1 MFADQDGQEDPS
13 DVCGDV
19 AGLDG
24 APWDERLVELVQD
37 SPSEGSGEE
46 RQGGPP
52 AGPPLAEPGSPD
64 GEEADEKEETSVL
77 DLVEPGDPAGE
88 GDLWEL
94 RLRREVELEP

>member
-52 AGPPLAEPGSPD
+52 AAHPSQNRAALTARRPTRKKKPACSILSNPGIPLAKGISGSFD
-64 GEEADEKEETSVL
+64 CDE
-77 DLVEPGDPAGE
+77 
-88 GDLWEL
+88 
-94 RLRREVELEP
+94 R